1 MEILPIRTPLL
12 QEGDNLADILM
23 TIGNISEGD
32 IVVVSSKAFATV
44 EGAAFALDTLT
55 PSAKATELAKTHT
68 KSAVHYQAVI
78 NETKRM
84 NGVIIQT
91 NNGVVLTELKPNGIG
106 EGSILVPNAG
116 LDRSNISDG
125 YIVGWPLDPVAS
137 VRKFYDALDIKRC
150 AVIMTDS
157 GLCPRRIGVMAFA
170 LTVCGIDP
178 LLDLVGKPD
187 LFGQDMKMTEEA
199 IADQLATAANF
210 IMGNADQA
218 TPAAIIR
225 GHDVPFT
232 DFCGWVPGIEREK
245 DIYHG
250 VI

>member
-12 QEGDNLADILM
+12 QEGDNLAEILQ
-23 TIGNISEGD
+23 TIGHISEGD

-44 EGAAFALDTLT
+44 EGAAFALDTLK
-55 PSAKATELAKTHT
+55 PSAKAKELAKHHT

-78 NETKRM
+78 NETERM
-84 NGVIIQT
+84 NGSIIQT
-91 NNGVVLTELKPNGIG
+91 NNGVVLTELKPDGIG
-106 EGSILVPNAG
+106 EGSVLVPNAG
-116 LDRSNISDG
+116 LDRSNIADG
-125 YIVGWPLDPVAS
+125 YIVGWPLDPVSS
-137 VRKFYDALDIKRC
+137 VRKLYDELDTKRC
-150 AVIMTDS
+150 AIIMTDS
-157 GLCPRRIGVMAFA
+157 GLCPRRRGVMAFA
-170 LTVCGIDP
+170 LAVCGMDP

-187 LFGQDMKMTEEA
+187 LFGQDMRMTEEA

-218 TPAAIIR
+218 IPAAIIR

>member
-12 QEGDNLADILM
+12 QEGDDLADIIS
-23 TIGNISEGD
+23 TIGRISEGD
-32 IVVVSSKAFATV
+32 IVIVSSKAFATV
-44 EGAAFALDTLT
+44 EGAAFSLDTLT
-55 PSAKATELAKTHT
+55 PSAQAKKLAKTHT

-78 NETKRM
+78 NETERM
-84 NGVIIQT
+84 NGTIIQT
-91 NNGVVLTELKPNGIG
+91 HNGVVLTELKPDGM
-106 EGSILVPNAG
+106 EDGSILVPNAG
-116 LDRSNISDG
+116 LDRSNVEDG
-125 YIVGWPLDPVAS
+125 YIIGWPLDPVSS
-137 VRKFYDALDIKRC
+137 VRKLYDALEIKRC

-170 LTVCGIDP
+170 LAVCGIDP

-187 LFGQDMKMTEEA
+187 LFGQDMRMTEEA
-199 IADQLATAANF
+199 IADQLATAGNF